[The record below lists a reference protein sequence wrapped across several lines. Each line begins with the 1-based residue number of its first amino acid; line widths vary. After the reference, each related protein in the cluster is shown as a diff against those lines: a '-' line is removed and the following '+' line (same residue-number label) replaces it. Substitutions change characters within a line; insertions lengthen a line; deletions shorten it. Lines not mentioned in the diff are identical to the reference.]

1 MKALFTF
8 SLLFISGFIFAQK
21 PPLIGSEKGVK
32 EKFIL
37 IKKGLP
43 DIKKNLTENDENFVE
58 DYNVKFEMGNG
69 IVLFDEDEKEQT
81 LLIRFSTEPYFSG
94 TANDFQDYYY
104 KLVGLL
110 NEVFGAELPP
120 TSNNKEKKLTTLF
133 LQKGTDIFTSKLG
146 VIIQYTQ
153 VLNDPYIEI
162 NVFSNK
168 PFD

>member
-58 DYNVKFEMGNG
+58 EVSCHHLLGNPCM
-69 IVLFDEDEKEQT
+69 IVLNFYK
-81 LLIRFSTEPYFSG
+81 FSFL
-94 TANDFQDYYY
+94 
-104 KLVGLL
+104 KLVNGFI
-110 NEVFGAELPP
+110 EVM
-120 TSNNKEKKLTTLF
+120 
-133 LQKGTDIFTSKLG
+133 
-146 VIIQYTQ
+146 
-153 VLNDPYIEI
+153 
-162 NVFSNK
+162 VF
-168 PFD
+168 